1 MGLLSSKTLNK
12 ILKKLI
18 FKLLKSNIKGDVL
31 NKEYQKKFY
40 SVDSSSYQI
49 IPKIIIIPKNEED
62 VIKTI
67 KIAKKYKI
75 SVTVRGAGTGLVGS
89 ALNDGIIMDMRELN
103 TIKLNK
109 KSVVVGSGTLKGK
122 LDQIL
127 QKNKKCQCKHTQL
140 MIYIDF
146 NNQATL

>member
-1 MGLLSSKTLNK
+1 M
-12 ILKKLI
+12 KKLI
-18 FKLLKSNIKGDVL
+18 FELLKSNIKGDVL
-31 NKEYQKKFY
+31 NKEYEKKFY

-89 ALNDGIIMDMRELN
+89 ALNDGIIMDMKELN
-103 TIKLNK
+103 TIKVNK

-127 QKNKKCQCKHTQL
+127 QKIKNFSPQTHQL
-140 MIYIDF
+140 EIF
-146 NNQATL
+146 VKLEVC

>member
-1 MGLLSSKTLNK
+1 LFNNLILKDGIIIELNFK
-12 ILKKLI
+12 QILKKLI
-18 FKLLKSNIKGDVL
+18 FKLLESNIKGDVL

-127 QKNKKCQCKHTQL
+127 QKNKKFLIFVQL
-140 MIYIDF
+140 EVC
-146 NNQATL
+146 